1 MKMSTTD
8 RLTVEDTARMRAF
21 NETELLEMIKKCG
34 IGRVRRGLPRDV
46 LEGILAGR
54 VAVTADHI
62 SQTTETRFRL
72 QKHIEENWARAR
84 SQLPGCDGHCTT
96 WPCTEGQHAACFGVN
111 EDLL

>member
-1 MKMSTTD
+1 MTIPD
-8 RLTVEDTARMRAF
+8 PLLAEDTAKLGAL
-21 NETELLEMIKKCG
+21 NETELLMLIHKNR
-34 IGRVRRGLPRDV
+34 IGRVRRGLDRAV

-54 VAVTADHI
+54 IPLTSEHVST
-62 SQTTETRFRL
+62 TTETRSRL
-72 QKHIEENWARAR
+72 QKHIEENWTRAR